1 MAANSHPLS
10 LIRLWV
16 RELIGARCVAD
27 LQWGHSCIYSQLV
40 GQLSLAAQGSPW
52 FMMDKLAV
60 GRGDDGSL
68 VLQQAGLGLFT
79 GKWPES
85 NALKAL

>member
-1 MAANSHPLS
+1 
-10 LIRLWV
+10 
-16 RELIGARCVAD
+16 
-27 LQWGHSCIYSQLV
+27 
-40 GQLSLAAQGSPW
+40 
-52 FMMDKLAV
+52 MMDKPAV

-68 VLQQAGLGLFT
+68 VLQQAGLSLFT